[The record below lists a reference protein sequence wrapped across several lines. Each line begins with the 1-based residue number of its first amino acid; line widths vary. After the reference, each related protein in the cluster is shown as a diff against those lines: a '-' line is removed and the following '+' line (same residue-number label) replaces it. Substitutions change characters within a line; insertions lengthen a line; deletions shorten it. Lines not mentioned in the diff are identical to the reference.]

1 MRNSRFKSNIV
12 KKSARRRVINFL
24 KNSFKKTEELT
35 IDEYDTPYTITPE
48 QDEWDRH
55 DRHMLPIKEAQ
66 KHHDY

>member
-1 MRNSRFKSNIV
+1 VRNSRFKSNIV

-24 KNSFKKTEELT
+24 KNSFKKTEEIT

-48 QDEWDRH
+48 QDEWDRQIKH
-55 DRHMLPIKEAQ
+55 KLPIREAQ